1 MHLPVSLTTC
11 NVSEEAWPKLTMCEP
26 SSGYAGGNQD
36 IWWTEQLIHEIQ
48 TEHPGEL
55 VRTGSPYFL
64 CSALPSHW
72 RSNKTLPVAF
82 KVVALG
88 DIGDG
93 TIVTVRAGNDENC
106 CAELR
111 NCTAVMKNQVAK
123 FNDLRFVGRS
133 GRGKS
138 FSITITVSTSPPQV
152 ATYTKAIKVT
162 VDGPREPRSKT
173 TGQHTTY
180 RAIGLGQRPF
190 LEGPFSTHL
199 RDLEAYKKRGVPSS
213 QSSDGSQSSY
223 KQDSQDGSLHPNG
236 PPAHCPPTT
245 WPEYPSAY
253 PSYSPQSGYYDH
265 QEAPHGTSLH
275 LPTVLP
281 EPSHNEFIN
290 TSLTSPTP
298 MLNSAK
304 SEIDP
309 MICSSP
315 RYSDNSTYYPNNWG
329 TNPSYANNYNY
340 YNTPN
345 NNQQYPS
352 TMVLY
357 PPLYSTVNQN
367 QIHFHLHGSTEKIDQ
382 YLSTESLSL
391 TPTRAIELAQNV
403 TTEVAQSHVQ
413 EPLEDTERTQGHN
426 DPASVWRPY

>member
-11 NVSEEAWPKLTMCEP
+11 SVSEEAWPKSSMCEP
-26 SSGYAGGNQD
+26 PASGYMSNQD
-36 IWWTEQLIHEIQ
+36 IWWTEHLIHEIQ

-111 NCTAVMKNQVAK
+111 NSTAVMKNQVAK

-138 FSITITVSTSPPQV
+138 FSITITVSTTPPQV

-173 TGQHTTY
+173 N
-180 RAIGLGQRPF
+180 
-190 LEGPFSTHL
+190 S
-199 RDLEAYKKRGVPSS
+199 
-213 QSSDGSQSSY
+213 
-223 KQDSQDGSLHPNG
+223 SLHSNG

-245 WPEYPSAY
+245 WPD
-253 PSYSPQSGYYDH
+253 YSTTYTPYTPQTPYYDH
-265 QEAPHGTSLH
+265 HQEPAHSTSIH

-281 EPSHNEFIN
+281 EPGHNEFIN

-329 TNPSYANNYNY
+329 TNTTYPNNYNY

-345 NNQQYPS
+345 NNQQY
-352 TMVLY
+352 TGAMVLY

-382 YLSTESLSL
+382 YLGSEALNL
-391 TPTRAIELAQNV
+391 NPTRAIELAQNV
-403 TTEVAQSHVQ
+403 TTEVAQTHQ
-413 EPLEDTERTQGHN
+413 EPLDDGAERTQEHN
-426 DPASVWRPY
+426 SDPASVWRPY